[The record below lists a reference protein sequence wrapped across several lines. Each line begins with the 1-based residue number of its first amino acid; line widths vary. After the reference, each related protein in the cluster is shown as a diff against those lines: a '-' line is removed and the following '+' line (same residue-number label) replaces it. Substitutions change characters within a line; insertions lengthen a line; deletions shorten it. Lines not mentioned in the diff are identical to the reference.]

1 MVALL
6 ATGTL
11 YAQETTTADLVLK
24 NGAVYTS
31 DAARSWAE
39 AVAIRG
45 NKIIYVGPNSGVQ
58 PLITSATRVI
68 DLQGKMLLPGF
79 TDSHVH
85 PVSSGMQLNDCALT
99 NIPTVPGLLEQVKQC
114 HANRKGK
121 SWIIGG
127 GWELPLFPNANPSK
141 ELLDQIVPENPV
153 FLEAAD
159 GHSAWVNSKALAL
172 AGIDRNTK
180 DPARGRIERDEN
192 GEPTG
197 T

>member
-11 YAQETTTADLVLK
+11 HAQETTTADLVLK

-85 PVSSGMQLNDCALT
+85 PV
-99 NIPTVPGLLEQVKQC
+99 
-114 HANRKGK
+114 
-121 SWIIGG
+121 
-127 GWELPLFPNANPSK
+127 
-141 ELLDQIVPENPV
+141 
-153 FLEAAD
+153 
-159 GHSAWVNSKALAL
+159 
-172 AGIDRNTK
+172 
-180 DPARGRIERDEN
+180 
-192 GEPTG
+192 
-197 T
+197 